1 MRLQGDAGCGARFG
15 ATLTSCHSIDHVA
28 RFSPLDVRIRHA
40 RDLGYRPGNGRLEML
55 LVVDA
60 GNTNIVFAVH
70 DPSGWRGVWR
80 IRTDAQRTSDEYA
93 VWLNSLLTLSDLKRD
108 QIHRAVI
115 GTVVPAALYHLRRLC
130 RDWFSVEPLIARA
143 TLDWGFEIKI
153 DNPNEVG
160 ADRLLN
166 AMAGHRNFG
175 GPMIVVDFGTAT
187 TFDVV
192 DKNGA
197 YLGGVICPGINLS
210 LEALHQAAARLP
222 RIGIGRPQAVIGR
235 STVPA
240 MQSGMYW
247 GYVGL
252 IEGLLTRIKAE
263 FGGPMKVVATG
274 GLAPLF
280 AEGTLMIEHIEPD
293 LTLDGLRM
301 LAERNP
307 APTLPRERARLIE
320 PE

>member
-1 MRLQGDAGCGARFG
+1 
-15 ATLTSCHSIDHVA
+15 
-28 RFSPLDVRIRHA
+28 
-40 RDLGYRPGNGRLEML
+40 ML

-60 GNTNIVFAVH
+60 GNTNVVFAVR
-70 DPSGWRGVWR
+70 DQDGWRGTWR

-93 VWLNSLLTLSDLKRD
+93 VWLLALIGHSGLRREDVEA
-108 QIHRAVI
+108 AVI

-130 RDWFSVEPLIARA
+130 REWFNVEPLVARA
-143 TLDWGFEIKI
+143 SLDWGFEIRV

-166 AMAGHRNFG
+166 ALSGHKRFG
-175 GPMIVVDFGTAT
+175 GPLIVVDFGTAT

-192 DKNGA
+192 DKTGA

-222 RIGIGRPQAVIGR
+222 RIGIGRPQSVIGR

-240 MQSGMYW
+240 MQSGVYW

-252 IEGLLTRIKAE
+252 IEGLLGRIKAE

-280 AEGTLMIEHIEPD
+280 AEGTMMIEHIEPD

-301 LAERNP
+301 LAARNP
-307 APTLPRERARLIE
+307 VPVLPRERTRLIE
-320 PE
+320 TE